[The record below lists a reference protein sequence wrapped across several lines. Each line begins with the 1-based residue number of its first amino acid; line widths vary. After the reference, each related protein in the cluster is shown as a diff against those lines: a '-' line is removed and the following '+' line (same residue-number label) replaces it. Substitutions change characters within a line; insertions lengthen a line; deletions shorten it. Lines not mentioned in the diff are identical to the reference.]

1 MAKYKALVSFS
12 GLKIA
17 MTCGEVREISDP
29 SLVAN
34 LIKAGQII
42 EVVETPPKAKADAK
56 ASEPKPKDEPKEVKK
71 TKSSGKGKKS

>member
-1 MAKYKALVSFS
+1 MAKYKATVSFS

-42 EVVETPPKAKADAK
+42 EVVETPPKAKAVP
-56 ASEPKPKDEPKEVKK
+56 EPQPKPEPKEKPK
-71 TKSSGKGKKS
+71 EAKKSSGKGKKS